1 MKNNHPLS
9 LLTSFRLL
17 VVLMIMSSPSIS
29 WAALSAFAT
38 MTGETQGAILGDST
52 QAGHEGQIEV
62 FSFGYNI
69 NRTYDPATGVPGAKQ
84 HRPIRILKNIDRS
97 SPILFKVMVS
107 NEKLTQVTIRFYEP
121 GPGGIEV
128 QYYTVELTNAK
139 IVSIMPSSS
148 SVGDSLPL
156 PGREV
161 ISLVFE
167 QITVTSETGGTQGQ
181 DSWQINPAP

>member
-1 MKNNHPLS
+1 
-9 LLTSFRLL
+9 
-17 VVLMIMSSPSIS
+17 
-29 WAALSAFAT
+29 
-38 MTGETQGAILGDST
+38 
-52 QAGHEGQIEV
+52 
-62 FSFGYNI
+62 
-69 NRTYDPATGVPGAKQ
+69 
-84 HRPIRILKNIDRS
+84 
-97 SPILFKVMVS
+97 MVS